1 MAVVALNESHPLVVV
16 MGVSGSGKTTIG
28 TLIAEALQVPFV
40 DADGLHPRSNVVKM
54 AEGTPLTDEDR
65 WPWLALVG
73 EQIAAA
79 TGTGIVMACSALK
92 RSYRDAIDAAA
103 PGVLFLH
110 LHADQAVLSA
120 RIEGRSGHFMPPA
133 LLKSQFEALEMLQPD
148 ENGCVVNVAGGVDE
162 IVRSAVE
169 LVGERVVGAR

>member
-1 MAVVALNESHPLVVV
+1 M
-16 MGVSGSGKTTIG
+16 
-28 TLIAEALQVPFV
+28 
-40 DADGLHPRSNVVKM
+40 
-54 AEGTPLTDEDR
+54 
-65 WPWLALVG
+65 
-73 EQIAAA
+73 
-79 TGTGIVMACSALK
+79 CSALK

-133 LLKSQFEALEMLQPD
+133 LLKSQFEALELLQPD

>member
-1 MAVVALNESHPLVVV
+1 MAVDTLKKSHPLVVV

-28 TLIAEALQVPFV
+28 TLIAEALHVPFA

-54 AEGTPLTDEDR
+54 AEATPLTDEDR

-79 TGTGIVMACSALK
+79 SETGIVMACSALK

-103 PGVLFLH
+103 PGVLFVH
-110 LHADQAVLSA
+110 LHADQTVLSA

-133 LLKSQFEALEMLQPD
+133 LLKSQFEALELLQAD

-162 IVRSAVE
+162 IVRTAVD
-169 LVGERVVGAR
+169 LVEQSTVRVR